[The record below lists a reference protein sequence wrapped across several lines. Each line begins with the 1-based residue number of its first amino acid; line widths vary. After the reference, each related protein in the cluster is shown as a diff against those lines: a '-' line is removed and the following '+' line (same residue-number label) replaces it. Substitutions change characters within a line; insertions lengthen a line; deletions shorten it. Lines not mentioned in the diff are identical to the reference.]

1 MTTGVPARPAVP
13 ARGTVERR
21 RVRRRVM
28 ASVVRTLVVTV
39 TMVAIYATAPLD
51 RRPAGA
57 VAVRLLLELLA
68 LVLVLAWQIRSVG
81 RSPHPVLRGV
91 ESLVVSVPLLV
102 LSFAATYAVVDH
114 NSHGSFT
121 EALSRLDAA
130 YLAVTVLATVGFGD
144 ITPRT
149 DAGRLI
155 ASVMMLIG
163 WGTLAVPTGIVTAE
177 MTVRRHELHARDAV
191 ATARSRRRA
200 GRAARVA
207 ASGGIRLRAR
217 NNSRARKSRGAPI
230 PRHGQ

>member
-28 ASVVRTLVVTV
+28 ASVVRTLVVTA

-114 NSHGSFT
+114 NNPGSFT

-144 ITPRT
+144 ITP
-149 DAGRLI
+149 
-155 ASVMMLIG
+155 
-163 WGTLAVPTGIVTAE
+163 VTE
-177 MTVRRHELHARDAV
+177 
-191 ATARSRRRA
+191 TARSLVMAQMLVDLAFVGLVAKVLVGAVRRR
-200 GRAARVA
+200 RDEMQSVA
-207 ASGGIRLRAR
+207 DMAEDGEVD
-217 NNSRARKSRGAPI
+217 PT
-230 PRHGQ
+230 